1 MTPKSQKPDVDRNE
15 TGKKKNIQTYIIFIH
30 RMITVKNGSMTDKQT
45 HNNMDV
51 NIWMNVFTDG

>member
-1 MTPKSQKPDVDRNE
+1 
-15 TGKKKNIQTYIIFIH
+15 
-30 RMITVKNGSMTDKQT
+30 MITVKNGSMTDKQT